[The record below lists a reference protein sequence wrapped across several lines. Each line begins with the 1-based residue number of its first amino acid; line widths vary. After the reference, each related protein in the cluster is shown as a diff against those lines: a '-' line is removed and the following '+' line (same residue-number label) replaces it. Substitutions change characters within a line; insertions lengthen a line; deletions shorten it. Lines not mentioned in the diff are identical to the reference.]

1 MALVLFSL
9 IFAGITFGFWEQF
22 SVSIA
27 VLSVLAYMHDRDG
40 MKSLFC
46 VSRKRVVYAVVF
58 GVLSAV
64 FLYALFMFF
73 SFLAEQLF
81 SFAQGDISSVYTLK
95 EGVSSGYIA
104 LLLIII
110 IGPGE
115 EIFWRGYLE
124 RHLSQRFGFAG
135 LVLSVA
141 AYSAAH
147 LASMNLMLIAA
158 AAVCG
163 TFWSLMFMRYRSIWL
178 NIVSH
183 VVWDVM
189 VFLIRPLA

>member
-1 MALVLFSL
+1 
-9 IFAGITFGFWEQF
+9 
-22 SVSIA
+22 
-27 VLSVLAYMHDRDG
+27 
-40 MKSLFC
+40 
-46 VSRKRVVYAVVF
+46 
-58 GVLSAV
+58 
-64 FLYALFMFF
+64 
-73 SFLAEQLF
+73 
-81 SFAQGDISSVYTLK
+81 
-95 EGVSSGYIA
+95 
-104 LLLIII
+104 
-110 IGPGE
+110 
-115 EIFWRGYLE
+115 
-124 RHLSQRFGFAG
+124 LSQRFGFAG